1 MAAYTRRNLKEIEDQ
16 AQKFGLA
23 PNLEFRVP
31 GEELDAE
38 NSAISYLRVAPN
50 FRLPFGHKHKEQE
63 EVYVLLSGSAR
74 LKLDEEV
81 LELAPW
87 DAVRIPKE
95 TVRNVEGGPEGAEL
109 LLIGAPKTG
118 PGDAEVQP
126 EWWTD

>member
-1 MAAYTRRNLKEIEDQ
+1 MAGYTRKNLKEIEDQ

-31 GEELDAE
+31 GDELDAE

-74 LKLDEEV
+74 LKLDDEV
-81 LELAPW
+81 LELTPW
-87 DAVRIPKE
+87 DVVRIPKE

>member
-1 MAAYTRRNLKEIEDQ
+1 VAGYTLKNLKEIEDQ
-16 AQKFGLA
+16 AEKFGLA

-31 GEELDAE
+31 GDELDAE

-50 FRLPFGHKHKEQE
+50 FRLPFGHTHKKQE
-63 EVYVLLSGSAR
+63 EVYLLLSGSAR
-74 LKLDEEV
+74 LKLDDEV

-87 DAVRIPKE
+87 DVVRIPKE

-109 LLIGAPKTG
+109 ILFGAPKTG
-118 PGDAEVQP
+118 PGDAEVEP

>member
-1 MAAYTRRNLKEIEDQ
+1 MDGYTRTNLKELEDQ

-31 GEELDAE
+31 GEELEAE
-38 NSAISYLRVAPN
+38 KSAISYLRVAPN

-74 LKLDEEV
+74 LKLDDEV

-87 DAVRIPKE
+87 DVVRIPKE

-118 PGDAEVQP
+118 PGDANVQP

>member
-1 MAAYTRRNLKEIEDQ
+1 VAGYTRKNLKEIEDQ

-74 LKLDEEV
+74 LKLDDQV

-87 DAVRIPKE
+87 DVVRIPKE

-109 LLIGAPKTG
+109 LLIGAPKTRA
-118 PGDAEVQP
+118 GDAQVQP

>member
-1 MAAYTRRNLKEIEDQ
+1 MADYTRKNLKEIEDQ
-16 AQKFGLA
+16 AQKFGLS

-31 GEELDAE
+31 GDELDAE

-50 FRLPFGHKHKEQE
+50 FRLPFGHTHKEQE

-74 LKLDEEV
+74 LKLDDEV

-87 DAVRIPKE
+87 DVVRIPKE

-118 PGDAEVQP
+118 PGDADVQP

>member
-1 MAAYTRRNLKEIEDQ
+1 VAGYTRKNLKEIEDQ

-74 LKLDEEV
+74 LKLDDEV

-95 TVRNVEGGPEGAEL
+95 TVRNIEGGPEGAEL

-118 PGDAEVQP
+118 PGDADVQP

>member
-1 MAAYTRRNLKEIEDQ
+1 MAGYTRKNLKDIEDQ

-31 GEELDAE
+31 GDELDAE

-74 LKLDEEV
+74 LKLDDEV

-87 DAVRIPKE
+87 DVVRIPKE
-95 TVRNVEGGPEGAEL
+95 TVRNVEGGAEGAEL

-118 PGDAEVQP
+118 PGDADVQP

>member
-1 MAAYTRRNLKEIEDQ
+1 VAGYTRKNLKEIEDQ

-38 NSAISYLRVAPN
+38 NSAVSYLRVAPN

-74 LKLDEEV
+74 LKLDDEV

-87 DAVRIPKE
+87 DVVRIPKE

-118 PGDAEVQP
+118 PGDAQVQS

>member
-1 MAAYTRRNLKEIEDQ
+1 MAGYTRKNLKEIEDQ

-38 NSAISYLRVAPN
+38 NSAVSYLRVAPN

-74 LKLDEEV
+74 LKLDDEV

-87 DAVRIPKE
+87 DVVRIPKE
-95 TVRNVEGGPEGAEL
+95 TVRNVEGGPKGAEL

-118 PGDAEVQP
+118 PGDADVQP

>member
-1 MAAYTRRNLKEIEDQ
+1 MADYTRKNLKEIEDQ
-16 AQKFGLA
+16 AQKFGLS

-31 GEELDAE
+31 GDELNAE

-50 FRLPFGHKHKEQE
+50 FRLPFGHTHKEQE

-74 LKLDEEV
+74 LKLDDEV

-87 DAVRIPKE
+87 DVVRIPKE

-118 PGDAEVQP
+118 PGDADVQP

>member
-1 MAAYTRRNLKEIEDQ
+1 MADYTRKNLKEIEDQ

-74 LKLDEEV
+74 LKLDDEV

-109 LLIGAPKTG
+109 ILFGAPKTG
-118 PGDAEVQP
+118 PGDADVEP

>member
-1 MAAYTRRNLKEIEDQ
+1 MAGYTRKNLKEIEDQ

-74 LKLDEEV
+74 LKLDDEV

-109 LLIGAPKTG
+109 LLIGAPKTE
-118 PGDAEVQP
+118 PGDAQVQP